1 MKPTHDLIDSIDRD
15 RIARARRESLEQKL
29 WDGPKLFEGVA
40 ERMKMGIRLQ
50 FPNASDIEV
59 LDILWQRLRR
69 LRQVQDHGIFVPVE
83 QSHDE

>member
-1 MKPTHDLIDSIDRD
+1 MEPTQDLIGSIDRD
-15 RIARARRESLEQKL
+15 RIARARRESIEQKM
-29 WDGPKLFEGVA
+29 WEGPKLFEGVV

-50 FPNASDIEV
+50 FPDASDSEV

-83 QSHDE
+83 LSDDE